1 MELTQKRVYEILS
14 TNKMVLELSKSIRA
28 QKYFSEFARR
38 SEKFNG
44 CISLKQ
50 HWHNHGHKYE
60 LKTYSRM
67 GKKELSLN
75 VLCLWLW
82 QNERANKNNDNKQFK
97 KKLLPY
103 LAQSAEP

>member
-50 HWHNHGHKYE
+50 H
-60 LKTYSRM
+60 
-67 GKKELSLN
+67 
-75 VLCLWLW
+75 
-82 QNERANKNNDNKQFK
+82 
-97 KKLLPY
+97 
-103 LAQSAEP
+103 